1 LCPEVPSWLRLTGA
15 RCAADVILSLQGVKG
30 KHRDRICICCSLRG
44 ESDLFLSTIFIYY
57 FMILLSIPNWT
68 VIMFF
73 IFALLLG
80 GVLLLLFWSANYLY
94 IKKTDTEISGKKYV
108 AVVLTNDKSIYFSG
122 VMFLIMY
129 LKKNKI
135 PYKLMKEFDIKK
147 FQEFIYDTNCYGL
160 YVLGHGVRHG
170 LKISNNE
177 ILYYCNFKDAPIKE
191 FVVQLH
197 CNEYGGESLADIIAL
212 NKDKSYVP
220 DGFQSCYA
228 NLVYFTNL
236 YRRPPKNI

>member
-1 LCPEVPSWLRLTGA
+1 MA
-15 RCAADVILSLQGVKG
+15 
-30 KHRDRICICCSLRG
+30 
-44 ESDLFLSTIFIYY
+44 
-57 FMILLSIPNWT
+57 LLPLPNWII
-68 VIMFF
+68 VGI
-73 IFALLLG
+73 INVLLLIFV
-80 GVLLLLFWSANYLY
+80 VLLLLLLFLMANYLY
-94 IKKTDTEISGKKYV
+94 IKETVDSTGGEKYV
-108 AVVLTNDKSIYFSG
+108 AVVLTNKSFNDLLIYLSG
-122 VMFLIMY
+122 IMFLTMY

-177 ILYYCNFKDAPIKE
+177 ILYYCNFKDAPKKE

-220 DGFQSCYA
+220 DGFRSCYA
-228 NLVYFTNL
+228 NLVYFINL
-236 YRRPPKNI
+236 YRRPPKNS